1 MVRVSRSR
9 WSVLV
14 AMVALSALCVT
25 PLACV
30 LNCLLGGCMHAA
42 QAQTRPATVHIALPV
57 SGVVATT
64 TPATPDTLTPTPAAP
79 RSKHHCCTVR
89 KQERPSQPVAEA
101 SATPTT
107 LASFALAAKTASG
120 PSTLRLETNGWTDER
135 QDLRETLAL
144 VGADDACCGC
154 RHAETP
160 DRFMVAPLFTFEAPL
175 APTTCLPV
183 RLPVARRPTA
193 PQPPVVVAYHPSHRE
208 TYLRCCVFRI

>member
-42 QAQTRPATVHIALPV
+42 QAQIQPATAHIARPV
-57 SGVVATT
+57 GGAVGTAI
-64 TPATPDTLTPTPAAP
+64 PATPDTLTAAPVTP
-79 RSKHHCCTVR
+79 RSKHHCCKVR
-89 KQERPSQPVAEA
+89 KQERPPQPVAET

-107 LASFALAAKTASG
+107 PTSFALAAKAASG
-120 PSTLRLETNGWTDER
+120 QSTLRLETSGLTAGNTA
-135 QDLRETLAL
+135 AL
-144 VGADDACCGC
+144 VGADDARCGC
-154 RHAETP
+154 HHAETP
-160 DRFMVAPLFTFEAPL
+160 DRFTVAPLFAFEAPL
-175 APTTCLPV
+175 TPTTCLPV
-183 RLPVARRPTA
+183 RLPTTRRPTA
-193 PQPPVVVAYHPSHRE
+193 PQPPVVVAYQPSRRE

>member
-1 MVRVSRSR
+1 MVCVSRSR

-42 QAQTRPATVHIALPV
+42 QAQTRPATAYIALPV
-57 SGVVATT
+57 GGAVAT
-64 TPATPDTLTPTPAAP
+64 TPATPNTLASAPATP
-79 RSKHHCCTVR
+79 RSKHHCCKVR
-89 KQERPSQPVAEA
+89 KQERPLQPVAET

-107 LASFALAAKTASG
+107 PTSFALAAKTASR
-120 PSTLRLETNGWTDER
+120 PSTLRLETNGRTDGR
-135 QDLRETLAL
+135 QDLWETPAL

-160 DRFMVAPLFTFEAPL
+160 DRFTVAPVFTVEAPL

-193 PQPPVVVAYHPSHRE
+193 PQPPVVVAYLPSRRE